1 MDESKKHQEYR
12 ELVEVAVEHAL
23 LMMGTPELKKVRVM
37 LKDEYDITITESL
50 DHPEYLKKILCE
62 LFGSA
67 YQNIIDTI
75 YTVIEN
81 KKEEKIVKDFLYV
94 MES

>member
-1 MDESKKHQEYR
+1 MYR

-23 LMMGTPELKKVRVM
+23 ISMGTLELKKVKTM
-37 LKDEYDITITESL
+37 LKEMYGITLAESL
-50 DHPEYLKKILCE
+50 DHPEYLKSILCD
-62 LFGSA
+62 LFGNA
-67 YQNIIDTI
+67 YQDIIDTI

-81 KKEEKIVKDFLYV
+81 EKEEKILKDFLYV